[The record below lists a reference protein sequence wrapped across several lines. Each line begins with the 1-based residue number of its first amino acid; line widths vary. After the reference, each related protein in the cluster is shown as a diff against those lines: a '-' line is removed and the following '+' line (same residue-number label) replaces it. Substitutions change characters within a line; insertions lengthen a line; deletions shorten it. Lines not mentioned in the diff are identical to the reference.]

1 VVVLDSYPG
10 ALHGCFPSSLR
21 FLLLEACLL
30 ALPLVF
36 QMLNFDLAKYGRQG
50 GVELLSL
57 AVAKPFSATVG

>member
-1 VVVLDSYPG
+1 MVLDSYAG
-10 ALHGCFPSSLR
+10 ALHGCFPPSLR
-21 FLLLEACLL
+21 FLLLEACFL

-57 AVAKPFSATVG
+57 AVAEPLLTPVG